1 MTMRAFIEADGGR
14 PLEPAA
20 RPPSAGGR
28 VDNALGELV
37 GDFGPNRVK
46 LAGELD
52 PDTAMLCVKAHRE
65 HARSFE
71 LCFHYRG
78 KMWTANGKADLERQ
92 RAPLELVLG
101 RLKGDASDEKW
112 EELFHTLKDWCGY
125 QRALNGWLDDLL
137 KNADAKLIVFDVTGY
152 EFPWELF
159 HHRPT
164 DERPGPSG
172 WIGTMI
178 PVTRWVS
185 LPYRREEWEFAG
197 IAWQAKGGLL
207 MMEDAGLRFNG
218 SGDAYGKYEVA
229 DREPT
234 LAGLIRR
241 LEMDDGPHF
250 ALLVIRCHGK
260 RTKYNRLMLNG
271 VLLERLVENELRVLR
286 RNSAVVLLNACGS
299 GRPATGG
306 EDDFW
311 PPTRSFVEKFLSQGA
326 SGVIA
331 TTGDIGR
338 DYSHVF
344 GSDFVEK
351 AGKDGLNPAEYLR
364 DHRRAVAQ
372 HIRRRPGELGGPDA
386 ADYRTLVWSFMY
398 VYFGHP
404 DTTLRLSPRDA

>member
-1 MTMRAFIEADGGR
+1 MTMRGHIEADGGR
-14 PLEPAA
+14 PPETAV
-20 RPPSAGGR
+20 RPESA
-28 VDNALGELV
+28 VDRAENVLGELV

-46 LAGELD
+46 LAGEWS
-52 PDTAMLCVKAHRE
+52 PDTAMLCVKAYRE
-65 HARSFE
+65 QTRGFE

-78 KMWTANGKADLERQ
+78 KLWTANGDADPECRQ
-92 RAPLELVLG
+92 APLELVLG
-101 RLKGDASDEKW
+101 RLRGDASDETW
-112 EELFHTLKDWCGY
+112 EELFHTLKEWCGY
-125 QRALNGWLDDLL
+125 QRALNGWLEDLL
-137 KNADAKLIVFDVTGY
+137 KNENAKLIVFDVTGF

-159 HHRPT
+159 HHWPT
-164 DERPGPSG
+164 DGRPGPAG

-178 PVTRWVS
+178 PVTRWTSV
-185 LPYRREEWEFAG
+185 PYRREKWEFAG
-197 IAWQAKGGLL
+197 VPWQAEGGLL
-207 MMEDAGLRFNG
+207 MMEDAGLRLNG
-218 SGDAYGKYEVA
+218 TGDAYGKYEVA

-234 LAGLIRR
+234 LVGLIRR

-250 ALLVIRCHGK
+250 ALLVIRCHGE

-299 GRPATGG
+299 GRPAEGEGG
-306 EDDFW
+306 FW

-331 TTGDIGR
+331 TTGEIGR

-351 AGKDGLNPAEYLR
+351 AGKDVLNPAEYLR
-364 DHRRAVAQ
+364 DHRRAIAQ
-372 HIRRRPGELGGPDA
+372 HIGRPPGESGGPDA
-386 ADYRTLVWSFMY
+386 ADYRTFFWSFMY

-404 DTTLRLSPRDA
+404 DTTLHLSPKDA